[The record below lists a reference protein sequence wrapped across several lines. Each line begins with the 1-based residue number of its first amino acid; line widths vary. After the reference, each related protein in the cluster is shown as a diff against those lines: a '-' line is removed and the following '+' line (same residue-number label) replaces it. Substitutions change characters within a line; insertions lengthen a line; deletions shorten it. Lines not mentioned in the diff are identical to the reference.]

1 MISRSQLI
9 LFKNLF
15 KQKQQLQH
23 KFSSQLKFNKDVL
36 NKRGINSTNN
46 SKINFDDAK
55 LIFTKDSKFASIE
68 LFQKGST
75 NSKNEKNTFRIP
87 LVWLRDHCRNSNSY
101 NWDTNQRKANCTDLF
116 GKAVLAEDC
125 YPIHF
130 DVQTQKLKIN
140 WADGEESV
148 FVVNELLKWGL
159 FSEKQYTQECIDV
172 DLDDDDGVGKS
183 SCPSRTLWRGESLK
197 EVPSLSSINFD
208 FSTFARL
215 FIRFGVVCVT
225 GVEAHDRGK
234 ATQKLCEKIAPM
246 HNTFFGDFWHFGTDN
261 ELGMATFDD
270 TAYGSEEIGP
280 HSDGTYFDQP
290 PGIQVFHC
298 LKPALKGGQTILVD
312 GFSAAEI
319 LKFENLNHFH
329 ILANFALEHHYVDK
343 ENLHARCVRE
353 PVIKLFPR
361 VEKVVQIRYNPYD
374 RAPMK
379 TLRINKE
386 ERLNEEMEENVSKS
400 LEETVLFYEAYQR
413 FARILNEPGQ
423 QVQIMLKPG
432 NVLFIDNFRILHGRK
447 AFQGER
453 AMCGCYLSRDCFLAK
468 ARPLLSPE
476 FYQNV

>member
-1 MISRSQLI
+1 MPLAVDLLHPDPVKEQ
-9 LFKNLF
+9 
-15 KQKQQLQH
+15 QKHKLKRLVQH
-23 KFSSQLKFNKDVL
+23 PNSFFMDVKCPGCYKITTVFSHAQSVVVCVGCSTVLCQPTDVL

-68 LFQKGST
+68 LFQKASNAST
-75 NSKNEKNTFRIP
+75 NEKNTFRIP

-225 GVEAHDRGK
+225 GVETHDRGK
-234 ATQKLCEKIAPM
+234 ATRKLCEKIAPM

-290 PGIQVFHC
+290 PGIQ
-298 LKPALKGGQTILVD
+298 
-312 GFSAAEI
+312 
-319 LKFENLNHFH
+319 
-329 ILANFALEHHYVDK
+329 
-343 ENLHARCVRE
+343 
-353 PVIKLFPR
+353 
-361 VEKVVQIRYNPYD
+361 
-374 RAPMK
+374 
-379 TLRINKE
+379 
-386 ERLNEEMEENVSKS
+386 
-400 LEETVLFYEAYQR
+400 
-413 FARILNEPGQ
+413 
-423 QVQIMLKPG
+423 
-432 NVLFIDNFRILHGRK
+432 
-447 AFQGER
+447 
-453 AMCGCYLSRDCFLAK
+453 
-468 ARPLLSPE
+468 
-476 FYQNV
+476 

>member
-1 MISRSQLI
+1 MEKKVFL
-9 LFKNLF
+9 LLMNCLNGDCF
-15 KQKQQLQH
+15 
-23 KFSSQLKFNKDVL
+23 LK
-36 NKRGINSTNN
+36 
-46 SKINFDDAK
+46 
-55 LIFTKDSKFASIE
+55 
-68 LFQKGST
+68 
-75 NSKNEKNTFRIP
+75 
-87 LVWLRDHCRNSNSY
+87 RN
-101 NWDTNQRKANCTDLF
+101 D
-116 GKAVLAEDC
+116 
-125 YPIHF
+125 
-130 DVQTQKLKIN
+130 
-140 WADGEESV
+140 
-148 FVVNELLKWGL
+148 
-159 FSEKQYTQECIDV
+159 QYTQECIDV

-329 ILANFALEHHYVDK
+329 ILANFAVEHHYVDK
-343 ENLHARCVRE
+343 DNLHARCVRE

-386 ERLNEEMEENVSKS
+386 EKLNEEMEENVSKS

>member
-1 MISRSQLI
+1 MIRSHLI
-9 LFKNLF
+9 LFNNLF
-15 KQKQQLQH
+15 QKLQRP
-23 KFSSQLKFNKDVL
+23 FSSQLKFNQDVL
-36 NKRGINSTNN
+36 NKRGINN
-46 SKINFDDAK
+46 SKIYFDDAR

-68 LFQKGST
+68 LFQKAPSSST
-75 NSKNEKNTFRIP
+75 NEKNTFRIP

-116 GKAVLAEDC
+116 GKSILAEDC
-125 YPIHF
+125 YPISF
-130 DVQTQKLKIN
+130 DSQNQQLKIT
-140 WADGEESV
+140 WADGEESI
-148 FVVNELLKWGL
+148 FIVNELLKWGL
-159 FSEKQYTQECIDV
+159 FSDKQYTQECIDV
-172 DLDDDDGVGKS
+172 DLDDDDGIGKL

-234 ATQKLCEKIAPM
+234 ATQKLCEKIAPI
-246 HNTFFGDFWHFGTDN
+246 HSTFFGDFWHFGTDN
-261 ELGMATFDD
+261 QLGMATFDD

-298 LKPALKGGQTILVD
+298 LKPALKGGQTLLVD

-343 ENLHARCVRE
+343 EKIHARCVRE

-361 VEKVVQIRYNPYD
+361 VEKVAQIRFNPYD

-379 TLRINKE
+379 TLRINKDEKENGGDE
-386 ERLNEEMEENVSKS
+386 EDVVFKS

-413 FARILNEPGQ
+413 LARILNEPGQ

-453 AMCGCYLSRDCFLAK
+453 SMCGCYLSRDCFLAK